1 MANLNESLSV
11 LRDQLAAIGQNT
23 DGMEKVRDLV
33 GEICSLIDSL
43 PIGKIREM
51 KDGFRSVSDEADKL
65 SETLKNASD
74 SSMDKLVEQ
83 MSKFKDEIKK
93 ANDGIEEVG
102 DNIKNSASE
111 AEKLATA
118 MTSVSTA
125 TTSAASS
132 TSTIATNTSGA
143 TKSVEEQAKGINV
156 LQKGYE
162 GLKTLGKQIWEN
174 WKEIDE
180 VASKHG
186 RTIGLDAEG
195 IKAYRKEMF
204 GAYKDLAVQ
213 YGMTNKELVAL
224 QQGYT
229 KATDKA
235 RLLTRQATEDLAGA
249 SKIIGQ
255 ENVDAIAEAMDNLGG
270 SATSAAG
277 AMANI
282 SLRARA
288 QGLEATKAA
297 KSMAEAMKMS
307 QRYTF
312 KEGVNGMAK
321 MVAHAQSLK
330 VSMQSIESAA
340 DKFSTIEGAI
350 QTSAQLQVLGGDF
363 QNSFANPMQMMGLAL
378 TDMNEFQDK
387 LLGGFK
393 NLSYFNEKT
402 GRMDMSQLD
411 KMRLQAAAKAA
422 GMSYDDAFNA
432 ATQEGLQARIEQS
445 MKSSGVYN
453 QLDEQNRA
461 WVKNSAQYNTET
473 GKFEVQF
480 EDKNGKMQTVAI
492 DKLKN
497 EEVELIKKRG
507 TKEDALRDDV
517 SAIRYAIERQSG
529 YARETK
535 SWNEMMGGT
544 KTSIGNLGSGLI
556 DWAVPKGMLGKM
568 TMLGAGGA
576 VGIAGLS
583 STLGL
588 IGQLTDNA
596 ILEGLGKR
604 RGLSSLATGSK
615 NLAGKAVKGTKGF
628 ASKGLKLLGKM
639 PKKGKVGL
647 AIGAV
652 AALTAGTALATQSN
666 KGEGGNAE
674 ASKYDNVTAQEG
686 TELGELQK
694 QTSLLEKLVNGQSET
709 LSKASASPTM
719 DALGEVLTSSS
730 MLSYG
735 AIAGGK
741 RLLTK
746 PPKAMMNA
754 FNSVDKS
761 LGYKLSNN
769 IGLEDNLGRSLTR
782 DSKGVLRVAKGQAGA
797 GRFAKAANP
806 FGKLGKGV
814 GPAMAIQMAADI
826 GRGFTEEGSTLDKSL
841 GVVSRSAEFASY
853 GSMIPG
859 IGTAIGAGIGAVY
872 GAAEQFGQ
880 DVRDKAD
887 EMMEAGGFLN
897 STGGYL
903 LRGVGTFLENIEGTF
918 DGIGNAIGSVAKAA
932 WKGGRKVLS
941 FATFGLL
948 GGETTSEA
956 NERREGANAALDQ
969 MVFERGKIGATS
981 INDSQLMQKAALAT
995 ISIHDLMVSRWNK
1008 EDKVDASDEAIE
1020 KHRKKIAKNG
1030 LWSEDAGDIFDDYG
1044 SSGPTTSIVGHAK
1057 GGIVGGG
1064 NDSSDSVFARLSHGE
1079 MVLNQEQQ
1087 ARLFAIAN
1095 GASEVEARPTGEGT
1109 KISKKDFVSNLLF
1122 GGHKEPSVGPKSID
1136 ININGTLKLTGNG
1149 GSANFDVKELAK
1161 NKEFMDMMFRY
1172 ITEQMDRKGQL
1183 GVGSNK
1189 NSSIA
1194 TRGYG
1199 MESNVGMV

>member
-1 MANLNESLSV
+1 MDELRQLDELIAKIKGLGVSSEEVTRLQSSLEKMRDAVGSLSDVEMVKLQSRLKGLISTSEKLIENGNINDDV
-11 LRDQLAAIGQNT
+11 LSSIL
-23 DGMEKVRDLV
+23 EK
-33 GEICSLIDSL
+33 S
-43 PIGKIREM
+43 
-51 KDGFRSVSDEADKL
+51 
-65 SETLKNASD
+65 
-74 SSMDKLVEQ
+74 
-83 MSKFKDEIKK
+83 
-93 ANDGIEEVG
+93 DGITASA
-102 DNIKNSASE
+102 KN
-111 AEKLATA
+111 T
-118 MTSVSTA
+118 
-125 TTSAASS
+125 
-132 TSTIATNTSGA
+132 
-143 TKSVEEQAKGINV
+143 VE
-156 LQKGYE
+156 Y
-162 GLKTLGKQIWEN
+162 LGKQTWQYKAISQTLEGVEKATKAVWQN
-174 WKEIDE
+174 WKEIDDI
-180 VASKHG
+180 ASKHG
-186 RTIGLDAEG
+186 RTLGLDHVG
-195 IKAYRKEMF
+195 IAAYRREMF
-204 GAYKDLAVQ
+204 KMYQDLAVQ

-229 KATDKA
+229 RATGKA
-235 RLLTRQATEDLAGA
+235 RLLTKQMTEDLAGT

-282 SLRARA
+282 SARARA

-393 NLSYFNEKT
+393 NLAYFNEKT

-422 GMSYDDAFNA
+422 GMSFEDAFNA

-445 MKSSGVYN
+445 MKASGVYG
-453 QLDEQNRA
+453 QLNDQNRA
-461 WVKNSAQYNTET
+461 WLKNNAQYNTDT
-473 GKFEVQF
+473 GEFEVQF
-480 EDKNGKMQTVAI
+480 EDKDGKMQTKAI
-492 DKLKN
+492 SKLTN
-497 EEVELIKKRG
+497 EQLEIIKKRG

-517 SAIRYAIERQSG
+517 SAIRAVLEQEKVF
-529 YARETK
+529 ARDTK
-535 SWNEMMGGT
+535 SWNEMMEGAETGVKNGLSDALDDIVGPIKTGLNWALKGFKSALLLVGT
-544 KTSIGNLGSGLI
+544 MSVGKMAWGIGTGMLKNIGFSSLARILGSGGGFGI
-556 DWAVPKGMLGKM
+556 GGMFGGLRGFGGKM
-568 TMLGAGGA
+568 WGGLKAGGKWLA
-576 VGIAGLS
+576 KPFSAAGS
-583 STLGL
+583 
-588 IGQLTDNA
+588 
-596 ILEGLGKR
+596 
-604 RGLSSLATGSK
+604 ATAKYG
-615 NLAGKAVKGTKGF
+615 GKALQMM
-628 ASKGLKLLGKM
+628 AKM

-647 AIGAV
+647 AIGAI
-652 AALTAGTALATQSN
+652 TALAGGAALASSSKS
-666 KGEGGNAE
+666 KGSGATESEAE
-674 ASKYDNVTAQEG
+674 NRNIQEG

-735 AIAGGK
+735 AIAGGN

-754 FNSVDKS
+754 FNSVDKR

-769 IGLEDNLGRSLTR
+769 IGLEDDLGRSLTR
-782 DSKGVLRVAKGQAGA
+782 DSKGVLRVAKGQVG
-797 GRFAKAANP
+797 GGKFAKAAKP
-806 FGKLGKGV
+806 LGKLGKG
-814 GPAMAIQMAADI
+814 ANLAAGI
-826 GRGFTEEGSTLDKSL
+826 TMGLEVARGFTEEGSAVNKGL
-841 GVVSRSAEFASY
+841 GVASRASEFA
-853 GSMIPG
+853 G
-859 IGTAIGAGIGAVY
+859 Y
-872 GAAEQFGQ
+872 GALVGAPWLGAAVGALYGATEQYGQ
-880 DVRDKAD
+880 VVRDKAD

-897 STGGYL
+897 TTGGYL
-903 LRGVGTFLENIEGTF
+903 LRGLGTVMENVEDTF

-956 NERREGANAALDQ
+956 KERREGANAALDQ

-1030 LWSEDAGDIFDDYG
+1030 FWSEDAGDIFDDYG
-1044 SSGPTTSIVGHAK
+1044 SSGPTTSIVGHAR

-1109 KISKKDFVSNLLF
+1109 KISKKDFANNLLF
-1122 GGHKEPSVGPKSID
+1122 GGPKEPSVGPKSID

-1149 GSANFDVKELAK
+1149 GTANFDVKELAK
-1161 NKEFMDMMFRY
+1161 NKEFMDMMFKY